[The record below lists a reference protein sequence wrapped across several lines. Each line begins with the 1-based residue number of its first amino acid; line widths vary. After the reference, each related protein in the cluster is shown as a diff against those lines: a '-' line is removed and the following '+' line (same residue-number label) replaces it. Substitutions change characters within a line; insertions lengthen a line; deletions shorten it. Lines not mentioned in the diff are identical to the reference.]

1 MTHMLNDEIDRIVSQ
16 IEPDLI
22 AIRRQIHANPEL
34 SLEEFETARLVEEQ
48 LGTLGIDHVRRFG
61 GTGIAAIVGTANG
74 LVVGIRG
81 DMDALPIQEESGAPY
96 ASTRPGVSHAC
107 GHDAHTAIVLGVA
120 RVMHLLKDKLPGRA
134 MLVFQPAE
142 EGHGGAAAMI
152 EDGVLEWGKPDVMLG
167 FHNWPLLPPGTVG
180 WHPSAS
186 FASSDRFT
194 ATLTGVSGHG
204 AHPHL
209 ARDVIV
215 AAAHF
220 IGEAQT
226 IVSREIAPLQP
237 AVVSFGSINGGTAGN
252 QLPDR
257 VVIVGTARC
266 HSDDVRKAIQD
277 ALVRIGQGVAL
288 SHRVECRVS
297 FDSGSGPVVNDP
309 RVLSTLVRSCEEAL
323 GSPHVY
329 NLGQGTMGAEDFSE
343 FSSRVPSAHIR
354 VGSKRKDRET
364 MLHRSNFDLDEA
376 CIAIS
381 VRCLCYGILR
391 LMNSDEWKAI

>member
-1 MTHMLNDEIDRIVSQ
+1 MIVSEV
-16 IEPDLI
+16 EPALI
-22 AIRRQIHANPEL
+22 AVRRQIHANPEL
-34 SLEEFETARLVEEQ
+34 SLEEFETAKLVEEQ
-48 LGTLGIDHVRRFG
+48 LATLGIETVRRFG
-61 GTGIAAIVGTANG
+61 GTGIAALVGCANG

-81 DMDALPIQEESGAPY
+81 DLDALPIQEESGAPY

-107 GHDAHTAIVLGVA
+107 GHDAHTAIVLGIA
-120 RVMHLLKDKLPGRA
+120 HVMSRLKDKLPGRA
-134 MLVFQPAE
+134 MLIFQPAE
-142 EGHGGAAAMI
+142 EGQGGAAAMVK
-152 EDGVLEWGKPDVMLG
+152 DGVLDWGKPDVMLG

-180 WHPSAS
+180 WHPVAS

-194 ATLTGVSGHG
+194 VTLNGVSGHS

-257 VVIVGTARC
+257 IVIVGTARC
-266 HSDDVRKAIQD
+266 HNDDVRKTIQD

-288 SHRVECRVS
+288 SHRIECEVA
-297 FDSGSGPVVNDP
+297 FDGGNGPVVNDP
-309 RVLSTLVRSCEEAL
+309 KVLSTLVRSCEEVL
-323 GSPHVY
+323 GSSCIY
-329 NLGQGTMGAEDFSE
+329 NLGPGTMGAEDFSE

-354 VGSKRKDRET
+354 VGSKRGDRET

-376 CIAIS
+376 CIATS
-381 VRCLCYGILR
+381 VRCLSYAIIR
-391 LMNSDEWKAI
+391 LMGSHDWKAI